1 MIDWSVIIGDAVTQ
15 ILRVLIPVCVAL
27 VLKWAIQLYSQIRKA
42 QPEFGVIL
50 QTAVSQAVMA
60 AEQLMKTEDGKKK
73 KEYAIASVQDY
84 LAQHGMVID
93 VSVIEDAIE
102 ATVYSLHRENFF
114 LTKEQRMAQNPP
126 EYEAVKNEA
135 DNG

>member
-15 ILRVLIPVCVAL
+15 ILRVLIPVFVAL

-50 QTAVSQAVMA
+50 QTAVNQAVMA
-60 AEQLMKTEDGKKK
+60 AEQLMKTEEGQKK

-126 EYEAVKNEA
+126 KYEAVKNEA